1 MSLSYPYTF
10 TVNNVDLKTKVQRY
24 SYETTYEPVY
34 SDTITT
40 MDRIDHTVIARWR
53 HGISVTIN
61 PMSES
66 DLTTLQNALVAANVA
81 VVKFSSLQ
89 LGVDVTCNMRLDP
102 SSAALVLKNA
112 SRRVIGEIPLRFTE
126 L

>member
-40 MDRIDHTVIARWR
+40 MDMVDHTVITRWR
-53 HGISVTIN
+53 HGLSVTLN
-61 PMSES
+61 PMSET
-66 DLTTLQNALVAANVA
+66 DIANLQTALGGSLVAS
-81 VVKFSSLQ
+81 VKFSSLQ
-89 LGVDVTCNMRLDP
+89 LGADVTCDMRLDVG
-102 SSAALVLKNA
+102 SAQLVLKNA
-112 SRRVIGEIPLRFTE
+112 SRRVVGEIPLTFTE

>member
-53 HGISVTIN
+53 HGISATIN

-66 DLTTLQNALVAANVA
+66 DLTTLQNALGAANVA

>member
-1 MSLSYPYTF
+1 MSLSYPYTC
-10 TVNNVDLKTKVQRY
+10 TINNTDFKTKVQRY
-24 SYETTYEPVY
+24 SYETSYEPVY

-40 MDRIDHTVIARWR
+40 MDGIDHTVITRWR
-53 HGISVTIN
+53 HGLSVVIN
-61 PMSES
+61 PMSEAE
-66 DLTTLQNALVAANVA
+66 LATLQSSLGSANIATVT
-81 VVKFSSLQ
+81 FSSLQ
-89 LGVDVTCNMRLDP
+89 LGVDVTCNMRLEP